1 MTLQA
6 PTPAPLFSTVNHNGE
21 IIHLQDFRGKKVLL
35 YFYPQADTPSCTTQA
50 CGLRDQFASFIEQDI
65 EILGISPDS
74 PEKLRKFKDKYQLPF
89 QLLADEDTQIAQM
102 YGVWGAKKF
111 MGREFIGLHRTS
123 FLIDEQGIIVQI
135 LTNIKTKAHA
145 SHALAGFGYAT
156 EQESHE

>member
-6 PTPAPLFSTVNHNGE
+6 PSPAPLFSTVNHNGE
-21 IIHLQDFRGKKVLL
+21 LINLHDFRGKKVLL

-50 CGLRDQFASFIEQDI
+50 CGLRDQFPSFTDHNI

-74 PEKLRKFKDKYQLPF
+74 PQKLRKFKEKYQLPF

-123 FLIDEQGIIVQI
+123 FLIDEQGVILQV
-135 LTNIKTKAHA
+135 LTNIKTKEHA
-145 SHALAGFGYAT
+145 SNALAGFRHEAGH
-156 EQESHE
+156 ESHE